1 MKTRNHRKVLAIAAA
16 AMIGIA
22 TTGGAAH
29 ARGGGYMGGGFHGAA
44 PYMGGTIST
53 PPIFNP
59 SSGYTVPTS
68 PEAPVSPASPGSLF
82 H

>member
-1 MKTRNHRKVLAIAAA
+1 MKRKLAVLAAA
-16 AMIGIA
+16 ALLIGTVA
-22 TTGGAAH
+22 TGAE
-29 ARGGGYMGGGFHGAA
+29 ARGAHFSTSMGFHGGQ
-44 PYMGGTIST
+44 YMGGTIST
-53 PPIFNP
+53 PPVFNP